1 VARYIRKLKHLGSLG
16 PSEERG
22 AGLWV
27 GYDLEGIDADLSDA
41 GLVRVE
47 EWPAEQ
53 LTSYG
58 VTTFLRVGEDDHAT
72 REKLLAQ
79 GGMDSASR

>member
-1 VARYIRKLKHLGSLG
+1 MARYIRRLRRLGSLG

-47 EWPAEQ
+47 EWSVEQ
-53 LTSYG
+53 LASHG
-58 VTTFLRVGEDDHAT
+58 VTTFLRVAEDDRAT
-72 REKLLAQ
+72 REKLLVP
-79 GGMDSASR
+79 GGGDSASR